1 MPDMFI
7 ILGIY
12 FFITNG
18 RAFMTFDI
26 HEKNKDKKVNSVI
39 YEKNRDIFCQEWMG
53 NGKFM

>member
-7 ILGIY
+7 ISGLC

-18 RAFMTFDI
+18 RTFMTFDI